1 MRLPYLVQEKPGL
14 GWELFHLTL
23 QGVPAFLWPL
33 TERVLYHNYYEDF
46 SRVEGYLNR
55 MKKEALDEAGD
66 TYGRILTLS
75 YLAEHVSEDDLFE
88 EIRETNED
96 VRRGAV
102 QVLSSNLT
110 EKRGKC
116 ISGLRRMLRI
126 EELTVDTWS
135 IIVSRSLV
143 EEKRDSVTKELIQ
156 EIIRAL
162 PSGGERADLY
172 QLADWVA
179 EKSQTNPHEAL
190 GVAETLI
197 DCVEENEQVR
207 YGLQSKVMAEA
218 LLNILREADEF
229 GDENLAHR
237 ALTLQ
242 DRLLK
247 LNFSR
252 VDKMIDDASREW

>member
-1 MRLPYLVQEKPGL
+1 
-14 GWELFHLTL
+14 
-23 QGVPAFLWPL
+23 
-33 TERVLYHNYYEDF
+33 
-46 SRVEGYLNR
+46 

-126 EELTVDTWS
+126 EQLTVDTWS